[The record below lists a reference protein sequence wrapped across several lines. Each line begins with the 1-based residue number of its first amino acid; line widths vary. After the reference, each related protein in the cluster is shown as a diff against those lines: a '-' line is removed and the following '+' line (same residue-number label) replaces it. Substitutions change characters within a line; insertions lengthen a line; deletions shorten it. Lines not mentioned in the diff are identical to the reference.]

1 MTSVFISA
9 ALFSAVEREYNDRI
23 TEALREN
30 GYEVFLPQRA
40 SDRVRAENPERPGE
54 DPVAHR
60 ELIGRLTFDACLDGI
75 KSSDLLIAL
84 LDGTDVDSGT
94 AWEIGYAYAKGIPVL
109 GVRSDKRTTQRGP
122 VNIMIA
128 YTLRQALYFDD
139 PSISISQLIDQI
151 LSAVKSVLPVGDPVD
166 A

>member
-1 MTSVFISA
+1 MTNVFISA
-9 ALFSAVEREYNDRI
+9 ALFSAVEREYNARI
-23 TEALREN
+23 TEALLEN

-40 SDRVRAENPERPGE
+40 SDQVRADNPERPGE
-54 DPVAHR
+54 DLISHR
-60 ELIGRLTFDACLDGI
+60 ELIGRLTFDACLSGI
-75 KSSDLLIAL
+75 ESSDLLIAL

-128 YTLRQALYFDD
+128 YALKQALYFDD
-139 PSISISQLIDQI
+139 PSLSINQLIDEI
-151 LSAVKSVLPVGDPVD
+151 LSAAKSVLPSGDLVD
-166 A
+166 G